1 MENIAVPGGWGWEY
15 GATTKVLQESVWRGD
30 GAVLYPE
37 YGGGYMNLHKYW
49 HSYACASKEWKI
61 NAN

>member
-37 YGGGYMNLHKYW
+37 YGGGYMNLHKY
-49 HSYACASKEWKI
+49 
-61 NAN
+61 